1 MCNGEWAG
9 TGHCILFFLCF
20 YLPISQQYEFP
31 NQYSP
36 PVAPDVTSACPS
48 LVEECHLPNSAGG
61 VLFRMDPNVQM
72 IRGLTA

>member
-61 VLFRMDPNVQM
+61 VLFRMDPNVQ